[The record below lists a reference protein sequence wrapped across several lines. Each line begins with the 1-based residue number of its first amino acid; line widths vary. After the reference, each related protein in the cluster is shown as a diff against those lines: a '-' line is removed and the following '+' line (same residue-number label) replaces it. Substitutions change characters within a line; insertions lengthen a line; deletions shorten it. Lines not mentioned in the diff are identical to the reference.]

1 MFGDLTLWEIIAM
14 ADLGLSILQLCFL
27 IFQVPLLQTPDG
39 PIFESNAITR
49 YGNYYSMYYL
59 GIGIDFS
66 LQMS

>member
-1 MFGDLTLWEIIAM
+1 M